1 MLRSCD
7 TGPQSSS
14 SAPRQK
20 VLGGCSVLAFC
31 VCSGKGMQAF
41 RMHSNLVSYLKPF
54 TMTPRRPRKSKK
66 VDASNAAEQKLTPA
80 KKTDTRLLLDSAS
93 LCLLFQPAAMCTA
106 ADVASHRQDPA
117 VPVALDEELAA
128 DNPGAK
134 SGWLKRVQKLL
145 SNAEP
150 SETRKQ
156 QPGPASKQPES
167 HWVHVG
173 YMNHRSYVLSWVPLL
188 PDGSHP
194 HGNEGSLKHLCVP
207 KEAKCYRSFEFFQD
221 HMDPSI
227 AWTCTVYKVHASTSS
242 LEYLLPSEARPSNL
256 ELIRYDDVSRL
267 DFWKGSAAEDEARKR
282 PSTGHGKGPGGPPP
296 PGGTRKRKAE
306 GPLDPA
312 DVHEEGKGEG
322 LVPNDD
328 MALLS
333 ALQNE
338 DKVGDA
344 ESSVDGEIDKELD
357 ELEDGQ
363 TIVETQADEK
373 EPAPDLSW
381 DAEAAEVNKDFDLEA
396 GEPDEDDDEAVDPGP
411 SKFRDELMRRLQ
423 KLTYDD
429 FDSDKG
435 AGVGGVSRPAPDS
448 PVPAG
453 LSDVASDAFY
463 PSDVEAE
470 AAEPGPVNP
479 LPAEPA
485 DAEPERDANAE
496 RDALAE
502 QEAENR
508 ALRAV
513 PVGGDRIRVARKG
526 FLVHYPAEDCLV
538 AVCLKHKDCRK
549 KRTLLPGR
557 RGGQGRCIGFLTA
570 WLNASADY
578 DSQQAHVNAFTTTL
592 QARREARQQFMRL
605 PNAADWAA
613 MERGHRAP
621 GEEDEPVRFV

>member
-1 MLRSCD
+1 
-7 TGPQSSS
+7 
-14 SAPRQK
+14 
-20 VLGGCSVLAFC
+20 
-31 VCSGKGMQAF
+31 
-41 RMHSNLVSYLKPF
+41 MHSNLVSYLKPF
-54 TMTPRRPRKSKK
+54 TMTPRRPRKSQK
-66 VDASNAAEQKLTPA
+66 VDASNATEQKPTPA

-93 LCLLFQPAAMCTA
+93 LCLLFQPAAMGA
-106 ADVASHRQDPA
+106 GAAGADVASDGQDPA

-128 DNPGAK
+128 AGAN
-134 SGWLKRVQKLL
+134 SGWLKLAQKLL

-150 SETRKQ
+150 SETCR
-156 QPGPASKQPES
+156 QPGPASEQLES

-194 HGNEGSLKHLCVP
+194 HGNEGSLKHLRVP
-207 KEAKCYRSFEFFQD
+207 EEAKCYRSFEFFLD

-227 AWTCTVYKVHASTSS
+227 AWTCTVYKVHASTSPP
-242 LEYLLPSEARPSNL
+242 EYLLASETRPSNL
-256 ELIRYDDVSRL
+256 GVIRYDDVFRL

-282 PSTGHGKGPGGPPP
+282 PSTGHGKGPGGPRP

-312 DVHEEGKGEG
+312 DVHVDEHEEGKSSEG
-322 LVPNDD
+322 HVPNDD

-338 DKVGDA
+338 DKGDA
-344 ESSVDGEIDKELD
+344 ESSVDGEVEKELE
-357 ELEDGQ
+357 ELEHGQ
-363 TIVETQADEK
+363 TIVETQADEI
-373 EPAPDLSW
+373 EPAPDLSR
-381 DAEAAEVNKDFDLEA
+381 DVEAAEVSEDFDLEA
-396 GEPDEDDDEAVDPGP
+396 GEPDGDDDKAVDPGP
-411 SKFRDELMRRLQ
+411 SNFRAELMRRLQ

-435 AGVGGVSRPAPDS
+435 AAVGGVSRPAPDS
-448 PVPAG
+448 PLPAG
-453 LSDVASDAFY
+453 LSDVASDAFF

-485 DAEPERDANAE
+485 DAERDADAE
-496 RDALAE
+496 RHANAE
-502 QEAENR
+502 QEAEDR

-557 RGGQGRCIGFLTA
+557 RGGQGDA
-570 WLNASADY
+570 
-578 DSQQAHVNAFTTTL
+578 
-592 QARREARQQFMRL
+592 
-605 PNAADWAA
+605 
-613 MERGHRAP
+613 
-621 GEEDEPVRFV
+621 